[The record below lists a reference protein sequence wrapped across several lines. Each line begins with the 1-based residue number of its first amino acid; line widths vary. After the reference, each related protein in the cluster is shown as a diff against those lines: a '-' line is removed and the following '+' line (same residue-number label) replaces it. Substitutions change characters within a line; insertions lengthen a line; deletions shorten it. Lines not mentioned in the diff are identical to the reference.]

1 VAEAMEGLQPLV
13 IKFGLTNK
21 DLSMEKGK
29 MASLFLI
36 YKDEHQQALRE
47 LMDEF
52 STKVQNLGIVIKA
65 ADFREQ

>member
-1 VAEAMEGLQPLV
+1 
-13 IKFGLTNK
+13 
-21 DLSMEKGK
+21 MEKGK

-36 YKDEHQQALRE
+36 YKDEHQLALRE

-65 ADFREQ
+65 ADFRDL